1 MEKATERVI
10 PYPKIA
16 ISLISGLLI
25 GSLAPYLAFSFTDYL
40 GFGLIITLA
49 ILTASYS
56 FIVKLK
62 ESNNLKENQYLFV
75 IGIFFGI
82 IMLLPY
88 VAIIG
93 I

>member
-16 ISLISGLLI
+16 FSLISGLLI
-25 GSLAPYLAFSFTDYL
+25 GSLAPFLAFSFTDFL
-40 GFGLIITLA
+40 GFGMLITLA
-49 ILTASYS
+49 IITSSYY
-56 FIVKLK
+56 FILKLK
-62 ESNNLKENQYLFV
+62 ESNNLKEGQLLFV

-88 VAIIG
+88 IAIIG

>member
-10 PYPKIA
+10 PYPKTA
-16 ISLISGLLI
+16 FSLICGLLI
-25 GSLAPYLAFSFTDYL
+25 GSLAPYLAFSITDFL
-40 GFGLIITLA
+40 GFGMLITLA
-49 ILTASYS
+49 IITSSYS
-56 FIVKLK
+56 FVIKSKEKNKLK
-62 ESNNLKENQYLFV
+62 EDQYLFV

-88 VAIIG
+88 IAIIG

>member
-10 PYPKIA
+10 PYHKIA

-25 GSLAPYLAFSFTDYL
+25 GSLAPFLAFSITDFL
-40 GFGLIITLA
+40 GFGMITTLA
-49 ILTASYS
+49 IITSSYY
-56 FIVKLK
+56 FILKLK
-62 ESNNLKENQYLFV
+62 ESNNLKEGQLLFV

-88 VAIIG
+88 IAIIG

>member
-1 MEKATERVI
+1 MEKATERNI

-25 GSLAPYLAFSFTDYL
+25 GSLAPYLAFSLTDYL
-40 GFGLIITLA
+40 GFGLLIILAIITL
-49 ILTASYS
+49 SYS
-56 FIVKLK
+56 FILKLK
-62 ESNNLKENQYLFV
+62 ESNNLKESQYLFV

-82 IMLLPY
+82 VMLLPY
-88 VAIIG
+88 VAIIR